1 MIDPH
6 LVSFSDLDDQ
16 LRSDHENPEE
26 TWSSPQN
33 GAQHQ
38 AQQNASLGSPKRH
51 QPISSSNRFVAP
63 VAPMTVTDI
72 SDDDSPRPHFQGA
85 ATERRTATSYMRA
98 ATMPPQGSNQQH
110 HTKNNTVGP
119 TNPGGNSP
127 HLPPS
132 NQRAAAQ
139 LPVTQVT
146 ENTSRV
152 HATTAPQIPQKEA
165 AIASAQ
171 SRESS
176 VSKSKS
182 KIQVSLW
189 IITRQPRFT
198 EERWDEGKFRGTP
211 LSTFIQELSEV
222 TGKSNIEKMKLT
234 LRTPLKDTKV
244 TVLKD
249 ADDQWES
256 AKQDFAT
263 NLKEA
268 LVEARNNSQMGT
280 AFKILIEPIYNQ
292 NTTSF
297 GASSGDE
304 YDIDF

>member
-1 MIDPH
+1 M
-6 LVSFSDLDDQ
+6 
-16 LRSDHENPEE
+16 
-26 TWSSPQN
+26 
-33 GAQHQ
+33 
-38 AQQNASLGSPKRH
+38 
-51 QPISSSNRFVAP
+51 
-63 VAPMTVTDI
+63 
-72 SDDDSPRPHFQGA
+72 
-85 ATERRTATSYMRA
+85 
-98 ATMPPQGSNQQH
+98 
-110 HTKNNTVGP
+110 
-119 TNPGGNSP
+119 
-127 HLPPS
+127 
-132 NQRAAAQ
+132 
-139 LPVTQVT
+139 
-146 ENTSRV
+146 
-152 HATTAPQIPQKEA
+152 TTAPIPQKEA
-165 AIASAQ
+165 AIATAQ

-198 EERWDEGKFRGTP
+198 EERWDEGKFQGTP

-256 AKQDFAT
+256 AKQDFAI

-268 LVEARNNSQMGT
+268 VVEARNNSQMGT

-304 YDIDF
+304 YDIEF